1 MTLPRVCY
9 VIPSLAEGGT
19 ERQLL
24 YLAEGLA
31 EKWDQTILCTG
42 ALGEWAAAAAKFAS
56 VKTLN
61 CRGGWDIRAYSRA
74 LAAFRAA
81 RPDVVQTFLSGFDFW
96 INKAARR
103 TGVPVVVS
111 ARRELADWMR
121 PRHLFMQR
129 AANRYVDAIVANS
142 HAVLEYARIRERLPA
157 HIRTDVI
164 YNGVPAAQRSSDAG
178 RADARRKLNIAADCL
193 HVGMVANFSPVKD
206 HALFLDIA
214 DQLSR
219 SRGDVHFLLTGT
231 GPLRDSIAQEVEVR
245 GLYDRVHLL
254 GPDVGVG
261 TAYAAM
267 NLFVLT
273 SKVEGCPNVV
283 LEAMAHGLPVVAGRV
298 GGVPE
303 IVRDGDTGVL
313 VDSRDPREW
322 SRVIES
328 IMSVPDRRIMLGTA
342 GHARVA
348 SEFAVEKMTSAYDAL
363 YRSLLDTRPWT
374 RRNR

>member
-1 MTLPRVCY
+1 MTLPRICY
-9 VIPSLAEGGT
+9 VIPSLAAGGA

-24 YLAEGLA
+24 FLAEGLA
-31 EKWDQTILCTG
+31 EKWDQTVLCTS
-42 ALGEWAAAAAKFAS
+42 APGEWATAATKFAR
-56 VKTLN
+56 VETLN
-61 CRGGWDIRAYSRA
+61 CRGGWDFRAYPRA
-74 LAAFRAA
+74 LAEFRAA

-103 TGVPVVVS
+103 AGVPVVVS
-111 ARRELADWMR
+111 ARRELADWTR

-129 AANRYVDAIVANS
+129 AADRYVDAIVANS
-142 HAVLEYARIRERLPA
+142 HAALEYARTMERIPA
-157 HIRTDVI
+157 HIRTTVI
-164 YNGVPAAQRSSDAG
+164 YNGVRLDEHWSETG
-178 RADARRKLNIAADCL
+178 RAEARRKLGVRADRL
-193 HVGMVANFSPVKD
+193 VVGMVANFSPVKD

-219 SRGDVHFLLTGT
+219 SRGDAHFLLAGA
-231 GPLRDSIAQEVEVR
+231 GPLRNSIAQEVAVR

-254 GPDVGVG
+254 GPNVDVG

-283 LEAMAHGLPVVAGRV
+283 LEAMARGIPVVAGKV

-313 VDSRDPREW
+313 VNSRDPGDWARA
-322 SRVIES
+322 IES
-328 IMSVPDRRIMLGTA
+328 IVNDAARQTVLGTT
-342 GHARVA
+342 GRERVA
-348 SEFAVEKMTSAYDAL
+348 SEFTVEKMTAAYDAL
-363 YRSLLDTRPWT
+363 YRGLLDTLPWAGKD
-374 RRNR
+374 R